1 MARPKR
7 VPRRLPRGADRASQG
22 EGASGQGE
30 EAASSSRPLSQA
42 RNRRYEAHSCVL
54 RELRR
59 IERHMQPAIPRL
71 PFQRLVREICEQWS
85 PNLRWT
91 ASGLLCLQEVAE
103 DWLVAFFE
111 DSYLLAAHA
120 HRLTIFPRDFEV
132 LRRIRYRYDQLL
144 VPGVGIDRRA
154 QEILTVPPL
163 HPRARVAEPSQAV
176 HNRATRSLIQRRQAA
191 QVSAESTPPAGHA
204 SAEPTPPATAAAT
217 PSVPIDTTPPLV
229 STPNDPTPPLVS
241 TPLFVQATEAATATD
256 AQAGSSP
263 DVLMTET
270 EPTATATVA
279 QAGSSADVLMTE
291 TEPTA
296 TATEAQ
302 AGCSADVL
310 IAENLASNSTDEN
323 HYGRT
328 RDRELR
334 EMERLNLVQL
344 DDLSNHGDVR
354 LAFTL
359 GDEQFSRKL
368 VGTLTQEDL
377 MVLVNP
383 DIISVTDSLMQPLLW
398 YVSLLLCYFEHIWN
412 RGLSIFGHL

>member
-1 MARPKR
+1 MFFFITSSLDGYYQTFFVIGQYKAILSYPNLSNGHFRFVMTYFFILKSILNSLFYPFCRSVPSGVWFPVYFLDVFSLGSDCLRLFFWFSFFAIWTAMARPKR
-7 VPRRLPRGADRASQG
+7 VPRRLSRGADRASQG

-30 EAASSSRPLSQA
+30 EAASSRPLSQA

-85 PNLRWT
+85 PNIRWT

-144 VPGVGIDRRA
+144 VPGAGIDRRA

-176 HNRATRSLIQRRQAA
+176 HDRATRSLIQRRQAA

-204 SAEPTPPATAAAT
+204 SAEPTPPVTAAAT
-217 PSVPIDTTPPLV
+217 P
-229 STPNDPTPPLVS
+229 
-241 TPLFVQATEAATATD
+241 
-256 AQAGSSP
+256 
-263 DVLMTET
+263 
-270 EPTATATVA
+270 
-279 QAGSSADVLMTE
+279 
-291 TEPTA
+291 
-296 TATEAQ
+296 
-302 AGCSADVL
+302 
-310 IAENLASNSTDEN
+310 
-323 HYGRT
+323 
-328 RDRELR
+328 
-334 EMERLNLVQL
+334 
-344 DDLSNHGDVR
+344 
-354 LAFTL
+354 
-359 GDEQFSRKL
+359 
-368 VGTLTQEDL
+368 
-377 MVLVNP
+377 
-383 DIISVTDSLMQPLLW
+383 
-398 YVSLLLCYFEHIWN
+398 
-412 RGLSIFGHL
+412 